1 MKESDDFKSFIY
13 YLYYLWDV
21 KTKGDNMTDCHDME
35 KGQIYV
41 CEDCGLELK
50 VIKECVDCGPT
61 EEECA
66 CGPCEFVCCGEEL
79 KLKP

>member
-1 MKESDDFKSFIY
+1 
-13 YLYYLWDV
+13 
-21 KTKGDNMTDCHDME
+21 MTDCHDME